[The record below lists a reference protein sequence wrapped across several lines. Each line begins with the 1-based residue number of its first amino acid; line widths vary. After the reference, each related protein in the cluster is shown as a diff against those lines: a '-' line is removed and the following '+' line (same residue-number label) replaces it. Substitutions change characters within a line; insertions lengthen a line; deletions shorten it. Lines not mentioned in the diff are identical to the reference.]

1 MAAQFTLRE
10 KDAPARA
17 PARPSRQ
24 HFVLDDQRHGL
35 TRRSTTSGVE
45 TRTLKPVS
53 GYPLTIPGAE
63 IPETLDLSGV
73 CYRALA
79 GGDPFANLRRWAA
92 HHIPLHL
99 TWVGD
104 RGRPQ
109 GDLWLVVQVVENDE
123 MYLEGLWQV
132 RRWRL
137 QLTRIPAGALAVPAP
152 TPVPPEETE
161 DFGPLPEPTN
171 LRLNPAAFGIFP
183 TGYVLLR
190 WDYSSDKVDYW
201 EYRYGPAGGD
211 YGSPLR
217 LDNPAARSL
226 QFQYRNSG
234 GVWFYTPLQLQLA
247 AGSEN
252 KGRQPSSDW
261 VAAPVFYQPAPIP
274 GVQYVAYDPSP
285 TANNAL
291 DHDAIFWDER
301 PVEDSG
307 VAFIWQH
314 RVWAVGSPNPTEADW
329 RPVTQNRYVAAS
341 NLRIPDP
348 DNPGSFLPL
357 TAGVDYYFQVRALS
371 QARPALHDP
380 GGRLI
385 AYGRTK
391 FTAK

>member
-92 HHIPLHL
+92 DHTPLRL
-99 TWVGD
+99 TWTGD
-104 RGRPQ
+104 RGRPR

-137 QLTRIPAGALAVPAP
+137 QLTRIPADALAVPAP

-171 LRLNPAAFGIFP
+171 LRLFYTVFGVFP
-183 TGYVLLR
+183 NGWVRLR

-201 EYRYGPAGGD
+201 EYRYGAAGGD

-217 LDNPAARSL
+217 LDNPAARSVD
-226 QFQYRNSG
+226 FKYRDG
-234 GVWFYTPLQLQLA
+234 DDLWLYTPLQLQLA

-261 VAAPVFYQPAPIP
+261 VDAPVFYQPALIP
-274 GVQYVAYDPSP
+274 GVQYLLH
-285 TANNAL
+285 N
-291 DHDAIFWDER
+291 DADNPLSNSAVFWDER
-301 PVEDSG
+301 PVVDSG
-307 VAFIWQH
+307 VAVAWQY
-314 RVWAVGSPNPTEADW
+314 RVWAVGSPNPAATDW
-329 RPVTQNRYVAAS
+329 RPVTNNRRYVA
-341 NLRIPDP
+341 LGDLGIPDP
-348 DNPGSFLPL
+348 DHPGSFLPL
-357 TAGVDYYFQVRALS
+357 TAGAQYHFQVRAIS
-371 QARPALHDP
+371 QAAPEQHDP
-380 GGRLI
+380 GGLLV
-385 AYGRTK
+385 AYGVTTIAAADR
-391 FTAK
+391 